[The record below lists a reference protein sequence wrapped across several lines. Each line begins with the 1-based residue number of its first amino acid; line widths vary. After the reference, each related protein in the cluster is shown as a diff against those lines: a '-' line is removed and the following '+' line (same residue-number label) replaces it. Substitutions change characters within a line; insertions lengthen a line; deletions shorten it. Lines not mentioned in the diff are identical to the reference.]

1 MLNIFAQRDKIHANK
16 NLQLTLSCGNS
27 ITPVLCLL
35 ESSIHPG
42 QQGNHR
48 NPMGARLHQPSRI
61 QIASV
66 NFYSPSEGF
75 ACNILLWNGS
85 RGLKESETKIKISNG
100 RTLFFISNF
109 SQKKGWFKKYE
120 KCENMYLYDYF
131 GTLNIIFSLCF
142 FFLVFYY
149 VSGTQN
155 SFQNFQVG
163 NTFFYKQ
170 LSPTLGGGV
179 KKYEIC

>member
-1 MLNIFAQRDKIHANK
+1 
-16 NLQLTLSCGNS
+16 
-27 ITPVLCLL
+27 
-35 ESSIHPG
+35 
-42 QQGNHR
+42 
-48 NPMGARLHQPSRI
+48 
-61 QIASV
+61 
-66 NFYSPSEGF
+66 
-75 ACNILLWNGS
+75 
-85 RGLKESETKIKISNG
+85 
-100 RTLFFISNF
+100 
-109 SQKKGWFKKYE
+109 
-120 KCENMYLYDYF
+120 MYLYDYF